1 MLQLRLFFILISV
14 IITSIATAQISSATV
29 SGIIKSKVNKAAIP
43 YVNVVVK
50 SDKDSAFIAGTVTN
64 DDGRFTI
71 SKIKPGNYQVNISFM
86 GFEDKKQ
93 SLFVGSLSEFLEIP
107 IIELD

>member
-64 DDGRFTI
+64 DGRFTI